1 MSKAVLFFAFTHYG
15 ALAGLALCAY
25 VFGCRALRRFR
36 FGNTYE
42 RIAFTTTLGLGLIA
56 QGVFLLGLLRG
67 LYPVVLVSALLL
79 GLVFCHSV
87 WRQWPQESA
96 AGVKSLATKASWRWL
111 VGLGL
116 AVLSLWW
123 FQQLWQ
129 IPLYPPTAFDAT
141 VYHLPL
147 AKLYARE
154 HQLVYAEYFR
164 VPVFPQNV
172 EMLFTLALLLYDD
185 ILAQLLETLML
196 GLVACSLLAWG
207 NRFLTFSA
215 GAWACA
221 YLLLNPLILWLA
233 GAAYI
238 DLGLMAFCFLACY
251 AIEVWRRCFDPR
263 WLVLAGVFAGCAVG
277 TKYTALFIVLVLTLT
292 VTWFGW
298 QKLGRAAL
306 WQCVGRFAGVTALV
320 GAPWYIRNFYY
331 THNPVF
337 PFLNSTFL
345 GWFGPARWP
354 AEYRIDL
361 GIAPPSS
368 NPLGWLA
375 ALWEAPWK
383 LVFQPNTFFIE
394 SRLALP
400 FFCLIPLLL
409 CFAAFRK
416 QVTWWWW
423 LVYTYLVFVFLL
435 APQMRYLLVILPL
448 AALMAGQTADWLLQ
462 WPQWSWLRQR
472 QRWLVGLALLLLLPS
487 WPYATRRLQQAWPA
501 AQVPVTAAQRDAY
514 FSALHSAYG
523 AYQWLN
529 RERSSNYVLYAFGQ
543 ERLTYFADGVVMGD
557 LFGSAAYRLI
567 LENQQNSAA
576 LFQVLTRLGAEYFL
590 VDDNPQLKPM
600 ARDEFF
606 AAHFKPVFQQ
616 GAVVLYQLLP

>member
-1 MSKAVLFFAFTHYG
+1 MSKAALFFAFTHYG
-15 ALAGLALCAY
+15 ALAGLVLCAY
-25 VFGCRALRRFR
+25 VFGRRALRHFQ
-36 FGNTYE
+36 FANSYE
-42 RIAFTTTLGLGLIA
+42 HIAFTITLGLGLIA

-67 LYPVVLVSALLL
+67 LYPAVLVIAFLL

-87 WRQWPQESA
+87 WRKWPQEGA
-96 AGVKSLATKASWRWL
+96 ARIKSLAAKASWRWL
-111 VGLGL
+111 LWGGLTVFL
-116 AVLSLWW
+116 LWW
-123 FQQLWQ
+123 FRQLWQ

-154 HQLVYAEYFR
+154 HQLVYGEYFR
-164 VPVFPQNV
+164 VPVFPQNM
-172 EMLFTLALLLYDD
+172 EMLFTLALVLYDD
-185 ILAQLLETLML
+185 ILAQLIETLML
-196 GLVACSLLAWG
+196 GLTTCGLLAWG
-207 NRFLTFSA
+207 KRFLTLSA
-215 GAWACA
+215 GGWACA
-221 YLLLNPLILWLA
+221 YLLLNPLIIWLA

-251 AIEVWRRCFDPR
+251 AVEIWRRSFEPR
-263 WLVLAGVFAGCAVG
+263 WLMLAGVFAGFAAG
-277 TKYTALFIVLVLTLT
+277 TKYTALFIVLALTYAAA
-292 VTWFGW
+292 WFGW
-298 QKLGRAAL
+298 QKIGRAAL
-306 WQCVGRFAGVTALV
+306 WQYVGRFAGVAALV

-331 THNPVF
+331 THNPLF

-345 GWFGPARWP
+345 AWFGPARWP
-354 AEYRIDL
+354 LEYKIDL
-361 GIAPPSS
+361 GIASPSS

-375 ALWEAPWK
+375 AWWEAPWK
-383 LVFQPNTFFIE
+383 LAFQPNVFFIE

-409 CFAAFRK
+409 GLAVWRK

-423 LVYTYLVFVFLL
+423 LVYTYLVFIFLL

-448 AALMAGQTADWLLQ
+448 AALMAGQTAIWLLH
-462 WPQWSWLRQR
+462 WSWLHQHR
-472 QRWLVGLALLLLLPS
+472 RWVGSLVALLFLLS
-487 WPYATRRLQQAWPA
+487 WPYAARRLQQSWPA
-501 AQVPVTAAQRDAY
+501 SQLPVTAEQRAAY
-514 FSALHSAYG
+514 FNALHPAYG

-529 RERSSNYVLYAFGQ
+529 RERGSKYVLYAFGQ

-557 LFGSAAYRLI
+557 IFGPAAYRLI
-567 LENQQNSAA
+567 LENQQRSAA
-576 LFQVLTRLGAEYFL
+576 LFQVLTQLGAEYFL

-606 AAHFKPVFQQ
+606 ATHFKPVFQQ